1 MQSALCP
8 KLPLI
13 CKYCAAEHPAS
24 DMSEHEAECGAQ
36 REQCG
41 RCEAWIT
48 LKDWDKHMSQRH
60 GVLVQRSP
68 NRMRKPIALQG
79 NVHNCT
85 YRKSVRSLSDR
96 PDLLSGNVPDANIT
110 DTSTMLPC
118 EFCEGLVP
126 MQKLLEHQ
134 VCQRERLVTCQ
145 NLR

>member
-85 YRKSVRSLSDR
+85 EKACAHCRIARISFQEMF
-96 PDLLSGNVPDANIT
+96 PTPT
-110 DTSTMLPC
+110 
-118 EFCEGLVP
+118 
-126 MQKLLEHQ
+126 
-134 VCQRERLVTCQ
+134 
-145 NLR
+145 